1 MIQFNNACVAGA
13 FFTAVV
19 VLLSG
24 CKRSEFDGPEW
35 KVQDPEMTVLFQK
48 MSDAALNDL
57 VRRGVGRDEL
67 VSIFGEPTLSLK
79 QDDAESFYLLEQIF
93 QNNAGE
99 THVRQGFL
107 GVIKAPE
114 DNENTV
120 LGHELRVD
128 GAERRVLVEDLCER
142 AAR

>member
-48 MSDAALNDL
+48 MSDAALTDL

-79 QDDAESFYLLEQIF
+79 QDDAEYLSFNFAI
-93 QNNAGE
+93 
-99 THVRQGFL
+99 THVKLRDGSGRVGFTATL
-107 GVIKAPE
+107 YEGKM
-114 DNENTV
+114 
-120 LGHELRVD
+120 VD
-128 GAERRVLVEDLCER
+128 WGAISH
-142 AAR
+142 